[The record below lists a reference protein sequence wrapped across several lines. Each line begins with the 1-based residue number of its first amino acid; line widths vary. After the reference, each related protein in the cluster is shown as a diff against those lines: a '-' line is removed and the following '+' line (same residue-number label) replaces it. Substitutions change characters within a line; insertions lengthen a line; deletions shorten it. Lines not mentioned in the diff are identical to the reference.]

1 MNTTTLDESPA
12 ILERGERMFKWFK
25 RTKSISGAEQYSKLK
40 EIGIMLI
47 KQEYFDLSKSEY
59 KKNPYMQLL
68 ISMGSEVENSNDI
81 IYPSNNVWYLDRECI
96 EDHGDYVSI
105 VERIAEIIKEEVVI
119 SNIQDYVDIEN
130 KKARISFLLND
141 LNYEYELN
149 VINDWVDLSI
159 LEYFSKLLAE
169 SGSEYRFFFSD
180 IDQSVL
186 VVFIKKGY
194 YYQLNKLLNI
204 FIPAYLREGR
214 PII

>member
-1 MNTTTLDESPA
+1 
-12 ILERGERMFKWFK
+12 
-25 RTKSISGAEQYSKLK
+25 
-40 EIGIMLI
+40 MLI
-47 KQEYFDLSKSEY
+47 KQGYIDLSKSEY
-59 KKNPYMQLL
+59 KKNPYIQLL
-68 ISMGSEVENSNDI
+68 ISMGSEVENSNNFM
-81 IYPSNNVWYLDRECI
+81 YPSNNVWYFDRECI

-119 SNIQDYVDIEN
+119 SNIRDYVDIEN

-141 LNYEYELN
+141 VNYEYELN

-169 SGSEYRFFFSD
+169 NGSEYRFFFSD

-204 FIPAYLREGR
+204 FIPSYLREGR